1 MSVCGGLDSLYTY
14 NGKTDITHG
23 LVTPDLTG
31 EIIVSRIDA
40 EKVVAI
46 NINRSDTVSKLKS
59 TRKRKSST

>member
-1 MSVCGGLDSLYTY
+1 MLDSLYTY

-59 TRKRKSST
+59 IR